1 MDGDV
6 ATLLT
11 CKGISG
17 NDNKKLIVE
26 YFPKLRES
34 SDLLNSKI
42 GERDFGIWLCENRLR
57 GLKNSGFGEIWD
69 RIGIETQVQCL
80 LLISHIFLR
89 FCHVWKFYFIFS
101 LMVNGGLFNVK
112 VRFLNLKDRFGLFC
126 YLKG

>member
-89 FCHVWKFYFIFS
+89 FCPCMEICSFFS
-101 LMVNGGLFNVK
+101 YGK
-112 VRFLNLKDRFGLFC
+112 W
-126 YLKG
+126 